1 MMFTSFDDFSF
12 LKILSF
18 LKAHES
24 EFLSGQDMSDIL
36 KISRVAVWKDIKK
49 IRSLGYKIESKQNLG
64 YRLIDSSE
72 LLLPWEIT
80 QNLNT
85 KFLGKRVYY
94 FDSTDSTQNFAMEI
108 ASNDKENGTVII
120 SKKQTVGRGRMKR
133 KWKSPTG
140 GIWMS
145 IIIHPKFDVSYTTL
159 VPIATSLALCM
170 AIEKILKIKPE
181 LKWPN
186 DVTLKGKKVAGVLVD
201 TSIISNE
208 IENVVL
214 GIGINFKI
222 KPHELASTIKK
233 TPNFYGVTT
242 LVKKNEK
249 ALPLVQQFLYE
260 LENVFQLI
268 NSRRIKK
275 IKSEWTKRSST
286 IGRNVS
292 IITSEGN
299 VNGKAVKIDSDGALI
314 ISKGKKAE
322 KILVGDIIRMINRY
336 ILITFF

>member
-94 FDSTDSTQNFAMEI
+94 FDSTDSTQNFAMKI
-108 ASNDKENGTVII
+108 ASNDKENGTVVI
-120 SKKQTVGRGRMKR
+120 SKKQTGGRGRMKR

-233 TPNFYGVTT
+233 TPNFYGVAT
-242 LVKKNEK
+242 LVKKNER

-299 VNGKAVKIDSDGALI
+299 VSGKAVKIDSDGALI
-314 ISKGKKAE
+314 ISNGKKAE
-322 KILVGDIIRMINRY
+322 RILVGDIAQ
-336 ILITFF
+336 

>member
-233 TPNFYGVTT
+233 TPNFYGVAT
-242 LVKKNEK
+242 LVKKNEN
-249 ALPLVQQFLYE
+249 ALPLVKQFLDE

-268 NSRRIKK
+268 NTRRIKK

-286 IGRNVS
+286 IGGNVS
-292 IITSEGN
+292 IITGEGN

-322 KILVGDIIRMINRY
+322 KILVGDITY
-336 ILITFF
+336 DQ

>member
-1 MMFTSFDDFSF
+1 MMLTSFDDFSF

-49 IRSLGYKIESKQNLG
+49 IRLLGYKIESKQNLG
-64 YRLIDSSE
+64 YRLVDSSE

-108 ASNDKENGTVII
+108 ASNDKENGTVVI
-120 SKKQTVGRGRMKR
+120 SKKQTGGRGRMKR

-208 IENVVL
+208 IENMVL

-233 TPNFYGVTT
+233 TPNFYGVAT
-242 LVKKNEK
+242 LVKKNER
-249 ALPLVQQFLYE
+249 ALPLVHQFLYE

-268 NSRRIKK
+268 NSRRIRK
-275 IKSEWTKRSST
+275 IKNEWTKRSST

-314 ISKGKKAE
+314 ISNGKRAE
-322 KILVGDIIRMINRY
+322 RILVGDI
-336 ILITFF
+336 TQ

>member
-233 TPNFYGVTT
+233 TPNFYGVAT

-322 KILVGDIIRMINRY
+322 KILVGDITY
-336 ILITFF
+336 DQ

>member
-120 SKKQTVGRGRMKR
+120 SKKQTMGRGRMKR

-314 ISKGKKAE
+314 ISNGKKAE
-322 KILVGDIIRMINRY
+322 RILVGDI
-336 ILITFF
+336 THDQ

>member
-1 MMFTSFDDFSF
+1 MMLTSFDDFSF

-94 FDSTDSTQNFAMEI
+94 FDSTDSTQNFAMKI

-120 SKKQTVGRGRMKR
+120 SKKQTMGRGRMKR

-233 TPNFYGVTT
+233 TPNFYGVAT

-299 VNGKAVKIDSDGALI
+299 VSGKAVKIDSDGALI
-314 ISKGKKAE
+314 ISNGKKAE
-322 KILVGDIIRMINRY
+322 RILVGDI
-336 ILITFF
+336 TQ

>member
-1 MMFTSFDDFSF
+1 MFTSFDHFSF
-12 LKILSF
+12 LKILSL
-18 LKAHES
+18 LKAHQP
-24 EFLSGQDMSDIL
+24 EFLSGQDMSDAL
-36 KISRVAVWKDIKK
+36 KISRVTVWKDIKK

-64 YRLIDSSE
+64 YRFVRSSE

-80 QNLNT
+80 QNLDT
-85 KFLGKRVYY
+85 EFLGKRVYY
-94 FDSTDSTQNFAMEI
+94 FNTISTTQNFAMKI
-108 ASNDKENGTVII
+108 ASEKNENGTIII
-120 SKKQTVGRGRMKR
+120 SKKQTGGRGRMKR
-133 KWKSPTG
+133 KWKSPVG

-145 IIIHPKFDVSYTTL
+145 IIINPNFDISYATL
-159 VPIATSLALCM
+159 VPIATSLALCIAM
-170 AIEKILKIKPE
+170 EKILKIKPE

-186 DVTLKGKKVAGVLVD
+186 DITIKGKKVAGVLVD

-208 IENVVL
+208 IENMVL

-233 TPNFYGVTT
+233 TPNFYGVAT
-242 LVKKNEK
+242 LVKKNER
-249 ALPLVQQFLYE
+249 ALPLVHQFLYE
-260 LENVFQLI
+260 LEKVFQLI
-268 NSRRIKK
+268 NSRRIRK
-275 IKSEWTKRSST
+275 IKNEWTKRSST

-322 KILVGDIIRMINRY
+322 RILVGDI
-336 ILITFF
+336 THDQ

>member
-1 MMFTSFDDFSF
+1 MMLTSFDNFSF

-18 LKAHES
+18 LKAHKS

-64 YRLIDSSE
+64 YRLVDLSE
-72 LLLPWEIT
+72 LLLPWEVI

-85 KFLGKRVYY
+85 EFLGKRVYY
-94 FDSTDSTQNFAMEI
+94 FDTIDTTQNFAMKT
-108 ASNDKENGTVII
+108 ASNHKENGTVII
-120 SKKQTVGRGRMKR
+120 SKKQTGGRGRMKR

-145 IIIHPKFDVSYTTL
+145 IIFHPKFDVSYATL
-159 VPIATSLALCM
+159 VPIATSLALCI

-186 DVTLKGKKVAGVLVD
+186 DVTLKGKKVAGILVD
-201 TSIISNE
+201 TSIVSNE
-208 IENVVL
+208 IENMVL

-222 KPHELASTIKK
+222 RPNELTNTIKK
-233 TPNFYGVTT
+233 TPNFYGVAT
-242 LVKKNEK
+242 LVKKNER
-249 ALPLVQQFLYE
+249 ALPLIQQFLHE
-260 LENVFQLI
+260 LENIFQLI
-268 NSRRIKK
+268 NSKNIKK

-286 IGRNVS
+286 IGKNIS
-292 IITSEGN
+292 IITNGGN
-299 VNGKAVKIDSDGALI
+299 LSGKAIKIDSNGALM
-314 ISKGKKAE
+314 ISMGKKTE
-322 KILVGDIIRMINRY
+322 RILVGDV
-336 ILITFF
+336 THG

>member
-94 FDSTDSTQNFAMEI
+94 FDSIDSTQNFAMEI

-120 SKKQTVGRGRMKR
+120 SKKQTMGRGRMKR

-242 LVKKNEK
+242 LVKKNER
-249 ALPLVQQFLYE
+249 ALPLVHQFLYE

-322 KILVGDIIRMINRY
+322 KILVGDI
-336 ILITFF
+336 THDQ

>member
-24 EFLSGQDMSDIL
+24 EFLSGQDMSNIL

-94 FDSTDSTQNFAMEI
+94 FDSIDSTQNFAMKI

-120 SKKQTVGRGRMKR
+120 SKKQTMGRGRMKR

-233 TPNFYGVTT
+233 TPNFYGVAT

-314 ISKGKKAE
+314 ISKGKKTE
-322 KILVGDIIRMINRY
+322 KILVGDIIQ
-336 ILITFF
+336 

>member
-94 FDSTDSTQNFAMEI
+94 FDSTDSTQNFAMKI

-233 TPNFYGVTT
+233 TPNFYGVAT
-242 LVKKNEK
+242 LVKKNER
-249 ALPLVQQFLYE
+249 ALPLVHQFLYE
-260 LENVFQLI
+260 LEKVFQLI

-314 ISKGKKAE
+314 ISNGKKAE
-322 KILVGDIIRMINRY
+322 RILVGDI
-336 ILITFF
+336 TQ